1 MSTQHQYQHI
11 RSINTNSSQRQC
23 QKGSLTIH
31 GLPTIHGIGTNKYKT
46 PAPASTQH
54 QYQKRVIWKHRR
66 PPSIHSI
73 VTNAYAASMLKGDFF
88 FKIMG
93 SHQYTATAPTNAQH
107 RHQQAH
113 SINTKRGCLFYHGL
127 PPLHSISTKMYT
139 ASTPTSTQHQCQKE
153 MFSKDHGEPPVHS
166 ISTSKYTASVPT
178 DTQHSYQQVMCNM
191 RSSVLSTSF
200 NKCRVSAP
208 TSTQHQYQKGICFF
222 LSWAATITRH

>member
-73 VTNAYAASMLKGDFF
+73 VTNAYAASMLKGDCF

-93 SHQYTATAPTNAQH
+93 SHQHTATAPTNAQH
-107 RHQQAH
+107 RHQQVH
-113 SINTKRGCLFYHGL
+113 SINTKRGCLFYHRL
-127 PPLHSISTKMYT
+127 PPLHGISTKMYT
-139 ASTPTSTQHQCQKE
+139 ASTPKE
-153 MFSKDHGEPPVHS
+153 KFFEKSWAA
-166 ISTSKYTASVPT
+166 I
-178 DTQHSYQQVMCNM
+178 
-191 RSSVLSTSF
+191 
-200 NKCRVSAP
+200 
-208 TSTQHQYQKGICFF
+208 STQHQYQHD
-222 LSWAATITRH
+222 AASTPSCTLHQYQKAMLTNHGLPAVRSIGTNKYTAPAPTCTEHRY